1 MARACRRY
9 PRALLVV
16 QTAYFWQP
24 LGKTWQICG
33 VWTKYALSLEG
44 LILATWENA
53 GEKPEMIAGCCPYRS
68 YLPCLSFRVANLSDL
83 DYLRRGSV
91 ENGCAFCPEWPALC
105 PKRPCSSARTTRPAL
120 GGRPAPDGGPSART
134 TAPQLRTAPC
144 ARTTALQRQMAAPA
158 LGRLRPN
165 CERPPLH
172 QDDRI
177 PAPGGS
183 PCVRAPA
190 LPLRMAGPA
199 SGEWPPEVS
208 ALQSRLP
215 HSRASM
221 VSDSRLQVPRPGW
234 FAPFPMGAQQKG
246 AVAFIIVQS

>member
-1 MARACRRY
+1 MARVCRRR

-53 GEKPEMIAGCCPYRS
+53 GEKPERIAGCYPYRS

-105 PKRPCSSARTTRPAL
+105 PKRPCSSARTTRPAS
-120 GGRPAPDGGPSART
+120 GGRPAPD
-134 TAPQLRTAPC
+134 
-144 ARTTALQRQMAAPA
+144 AAPA
-158 LGRLRPN
+158 PGRLRFS
-165 CERPPLH
+165 CARPP
-172 QDDRI
+172 
-177 PAPGGS
+177 PASERLRFHCEWPVLRQENGPPKCRLSNCVCHTLRFDGS
-183 PCVRAPA
+183 D
-190 LPLRMAGPA
+190 LRM
-199 SGEWPPEVS
+199 
-208 ALQSRLP
+208 
-215 HSRASM
+215 
-221 VSDSRLQVPRPGW
+221 QVPRPGR

>member
-1 MARACRRY
+1 
-9 PRALLVV
+9 
-16 QTAYFWQP
+16 
-24 LGKTWQICG
+24 
-33 VWTKYALSLEG
+33 
-44 LILATWENA
+44 
-53 GEKPEMIAGCCPYRS
+53 MIAGCCPYRS

-144 ARTTALQRQMAAPA
+144 ARTTALQLQMAAPA
-158 LGRLRPN
+158 PGRL
-165 CERPPLH
+165 PLH
-172 QDDRI
+172 QDDCA
-177 PAPGGS
+177 PAAHGRS
-183 PCVRAPA
+183 CVRAPA

-215 HSRASM
+215 HSALRWFPIRGCRFRDPAGSRPSPWGRSKRA
-221 VSDSRLQVPRPGW
+221 LLPL
-234 FAPFPMGAQQKG
+234 
-246 AVAFIIVQS
+246 